1 MRLLFIPC
9 EPHTRIS
16 SPRAFSTCSAEIAE
30 TELVARFQC
39 ATVARCQMNTPKFPD
54 PSCLLTSQGG
64 GYYAGKPGLLQL
76 TIKDVKGSTQ
86 LNISKSLVWDI
97 TNLPQQVAVIRTCAA
112 TTLSFTIE
120 AGKTYHV
127 QLECSQVPPY
137 DSEAFLVEACGQQ
150 LATINVVNLMPGL
163 VVSA

>member
-1 MRLLFIPC
+1 
-9 EPHTRIS
+9 
-16 SPRAFSTCSAEIAE
+16 
-30 TELVARFQC
+30 
-39 ATVARCQMNTPKFPD
+39 MNTPKFPD

-64 GYYAGKPGLLQL
+64 GYFAGKPGLLQL
-76 TIKDVKGSTQ
+76 KIQNVKGSTQ
-86 LNISKSLVWDI
+86 LNVSKSLVWDI
-97 TNLPQQVAVIRTCAA
+97 TNLPNQVPVTRTCTA
-112 TTLSFTIE
+112 TTFSFTIV

-137 DSEAFLVEACGQQ
+137 DSEASLVEACGQT